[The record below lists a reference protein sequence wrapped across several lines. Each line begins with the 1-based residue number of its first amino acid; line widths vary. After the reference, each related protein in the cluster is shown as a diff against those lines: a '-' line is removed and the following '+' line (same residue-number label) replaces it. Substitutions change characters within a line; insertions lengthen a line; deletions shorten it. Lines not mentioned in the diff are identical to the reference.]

1 MLILPNAIKEKN
13 YKKGKEKKIN
23 KEETTITTS
32 VGSEEKNWRWRT
44 WERVWEAGN
53 KVFKLTKAAVATQ
66 VNFFYYE
73 RSIQIEILKEKVV
86 IIFKTHKNV
95 IQE

>member
-32 VGSEEKNWRWRT
+32 VGSEEKN
-44 WERVWEAGN
+44 
-53 KVFKLTKAAVATQ
+53 
-66 VNFFYYE
+66 
-73 RSIQIEILKEKVV
+73 
-86 IIFKTHKNV
+86 
-95 IQE
+95 